1 MSNTHFQM
9 LYDIKNR
16 LLAINA
22 LPINNDV
29 KELIKS
35 YCFRDTMKMHQRL
48 MWPLIDEMEC
58 SRYYFN
64 THDTTHGLCYYLQ
77 HNHMD
82 DHFLSAV
89 FCRTCGGYMCATMYQ
104 SSLELTLKRLTSEN
118 TMSFV
123 SRTALCHHLN
133 IPGQRGTSE
142 HYQFWNNMFV
152 IYNIGPSDEIRDMD
166 AINNEDEDEDE
177 DEYEDE

>member
-1 MSNTHFQM
+1 M

-16 LLAINA
+16 LLTINA
-22 LPINNDV
+22 LPINTDV

-35 YCFRDTMKMHQRL
+35 YCFHDTMKIHQRL
-48 MWPLIDEMEC
+48 MWSLIYEMEC
-58 SRYYFN
+58 IRSDDTIDDI
-64 THDTTHGLCYYLQ
+64 THRLCYYLQ
-77 HNHMD
+77 HTHMD

-104 SSLELTLKRLTSEN
+104 SSLELTIKRLTSEN

-133 IPGQRGTSE
+133 IPGQRGTPE
-142 HYQFWNNMFV
+142 HYQFWNNMFI
-152 IYNIGPSDEIRDMD
+152 IYNIGPSDEI
-166 AINNEDEDEDE
+166 NSEDEDEDE
-177 DEYEDE
+177 DE